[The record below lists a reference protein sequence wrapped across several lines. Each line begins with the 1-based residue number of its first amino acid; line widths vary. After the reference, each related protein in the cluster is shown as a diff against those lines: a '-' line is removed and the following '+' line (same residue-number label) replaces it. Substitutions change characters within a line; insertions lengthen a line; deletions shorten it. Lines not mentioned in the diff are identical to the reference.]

1 MSGGPSHNDAVR
13 VLLIEDD
20 DAIADGMLDAL
31 GHAGFEG
38 VRASTGTAGLDVV
51 AAGGADL
58 VLLDLGLPDLDGVEV
73 CRRIRAGSVVP
84 VIVVSARNEEFHR
97 VLALE
102 VGADDF
108 LVKPFG
114 FRELTARVRA
124 VARRSVQTE
133 AAVAASVLRV
143 FGSLTVDVRARR
155 VLLADDEIHLT
166 AKEFELLDY
175 LTADA
180 GAVLRRADIL
190 REVWGVSWYGTTKTL
205 DAHVAAI
212 RKKLRDPSW
221 IAAVRGV
228 GFRFEVPDALRVEGA
243 PG

>member
-1 MSGGPSHNDAVR
+1 M
-13 VLLIEDD
+13 LLIEDD
-20 DAIADGMLDAL
+20 DAIADGILDAL
-31 GHAGFEG
+31 KHAGFEG
-38 VRASTGTAGLDVV
+38 VRANSGADGLAIVAEGGT
-51 AAGGADL
+51 DL

-73 CRRIRAGSVVP
+73 CRRIRAESSVP

-102 VGADDF
+102 MGADDF

-124 VARRSVQTE
+124 VARRSAQPD
-133 AAVAASVLRV
+133 AAAASGVRS
-143 FGSLTVDVRARR
+143 FGPLTVDARARR
-155 VLLADDEIHLT
+155 VLLGDDEVHLT

-175 LTADA
+175 LAGDP

-190 REVWGVSWYGTTKTL
+190 RDVWGVTWYGTTKTL

-212 RKKLRDPSW
+212 RKKLGDPSW
-221 IAAVRGV
+221 IEAVRGV
-228 GFRFEVPDALRVEGA
+228 GFRFEVPEALRTVER

>member
-1 MSGGPSHNDAVR
+1 
-13 VLLIEDD
+13 VLLVEDD
-20 DAIADGMLDAL
+20 DAIADGILDAL
-31 GHAGFEG
+31 RHAGFEG
-38 VRASTGTAGLDVV
+38 VRVNTGAAGLAVV
-51 AAGGADL
+51 AEGGADL

-73 CRRIRAGSVVP
+73 CRRIRADSSVP

-124 VARRSVQTE
+124 VARRSSQPD
-133 AAVAASVLRV
+133 AAAAAATART
-143 FGSLTVDVRARR
+143 FGPLTVDVRARR
-155 VLLADDEIHLT
+155 VMLADVEVHLT

-175 LTADA
+175 LTADP
-180 GAVLRRADIL
+180 GAVLRRPDIL
-190 REVWGVSWYGTTKTL
+190 RDVWGVAWYGTTKTL

-212 RKKLRDPSW
+212 RKKLGDPSW
-221 IAAVRGV
+221 IEAVRGV
-228 GFRFEVPDALRVEGA
+228 GFRFEVPEVSRGDAESPLRGEG